1 MNVQIKKGIVE
12 VCVLAS
18 LKKEPSYGYKIISDI
33 SELIII
39 SESTLYPILRRLETQ
54 KLLETYNENYNGR
67 MRKYYK
73 ITDDGIKKIND
84 FINEWKDIERVFRF
98 IESREWFYE

>member
-67 MRKYYK
+67 IRKYYR
-73 ITDDGIKKIND
+73 ITEAGIMKIND

-98 IESREWFYE
+98 IESRE